1 MTSDTHT
8 GKTLEGVKTTIL
20 VSRCRH
26 LCYELLIMLD
36 LKPFASLVF
45 IAIVLCCSNFCTEC
59 PYRFS
64 RAGLNSDT
72 GVSTMYV
79 SETNGVL
86 ELIST
91 ATDDQLHVV
100 RGTSELDIYSG
111 CTLQS
116 LEVLTHQGWRN
127 ISSQGFALTPAGSGN
142 SRRYIQ
148 VCLSVCL
155 LLRLSYVVSS
165 IYYISLSILVF
176 HVSNVSG
183 VRSECH
189 LKVSVLLHQEYCPL

>member
-8 GKTLEGVKTTIL
+8 GKTLEGVMTTIL

-26 LCYELLIMLD
+26 LCYKLLD

-45 IAIVLCCSNFCTEC
+45 IAIMLCCSNFCTEC

-86 ELIST
+86 ELVST

-100 RGTSELDIYSG
+100 QGTSERDIHSG

-127 ISSQGFALTPAGSGN
+127 ISSQGFALTPAVSGN

-165 IYYISLSILVF
+165 IYYISLSILI
-176 HVSNVSG
+176 NVLG

-189 LKVSVLLHQEYCPL
+189 LKVSMLLHQEYCPL